1 MTFRAQIDA
10 IMKIVKRETED
21 IRHDS
26 DIFMIILVAPLFYAF
41 FYGGVYVNKGEQD
54 VPVAI
59 VDCDHSSLSRELSRR
74 IDASQ
79 LVKVEEETG
88 NPGTGER
95 LLEDGKVEGTVVIPE
110 GFERNVLRGQGSDV
124 TLELN
129 TARFLV
135 SNDMN
140 KGITEAAMSLGS
152 AARGGQSGSNRGLR
166 VDVHP
171 MFNTTETYGDFLIP
185 AILIVILQQTFWIG
199 ISESVAKERDNRSLR
214 TLVNDMAGGKIL
226 PAVAGKL
233 GFYLI
238 VFSIYAFFL
247 YTVHLSLFSIPFR
260 GNPLFLAA
268 LLVLFLLAVGG
279 IGFFIA
285 SFFPRK
291 LLALQ
296 VLGFT
301 SYPIFLMS
309 GYSWPTIA
317 VPVVLRWLSNL
328 FPMTPFLAAST
339 RILQM
344 NAGVTDV
351 LPETAHMIM
360 LAIVGWGLSAWRLK
374 SLVAH
379 EVVPAQFE
387 GAA

>member
-1 MTFRAQIDA
+1 MTFRSQINA
-10 IMKIVKRETED
+10 VVKIAKREIED

-41 FYGGVYVNKGEQD
+41 FYGGVYVNKGEHD
-54 VPVAI
+54 VPVAV

-74 IDASQ
+74 IDATQ
-79 LVKVEEETG
+79 LVKVVEETG
-88 NPGTGER
+88 DPGIGER
-95 LLEDGKVEGTVVIPE
+95 LLEDGKVEGAVVIPE
-110 GFERNVLRGQGSDV
+110 GFEKDVLRGQGSDV
-124 TLELN
+124 MLELN

-140 KGITEAAMSLGS
+140 KGITEAAMSLGNTP
-152 AARGGQSGSNRGLR
+152 RGGQAGSNRGLR

-199 ISESVAKERDNRSLR
+199 LSESVAKERSSGSLGG
-214 TLVNDMAGGKIL
+214 LVENMAGGRIL
-226 PAVAGKL
+226 PALAGKL
-233 GFYLI
+233 VFYLI
-238 VFSIYAFFL
+238 VFSAYAFFL
-247 YTVHLSLFSIPFR
+247 YTVHLSVFSIPFR
-260 GNPLFLAA
+260 GSPTLLAA
-268 LLVLFLLAVGG
+268 LLLLFLLAVGG
-279 IGFFIA
+279 VGFFIA

-309 GYSWPTIA
+309 GYSWPAIA
-317 VPVVLRWLSNL
+317 VPGLLRGLSQL

-351 LPETAHMIM
+351 LPETIHLIM
-360 LAIVGWGLSAWRLK
+360 LLILGWGLSAWRLRT
-374 SLVAH
+374 LVAQEH
-379 EVVPAQFE
+379 SSARAE